1 MEKLGGPAYIPNPL
15 TSPALMVLASTAE
28 AARSSSSSPGTMND
42 YHAVYSSPSNRYIDG
57 EAVHRMVLNSTHYQH
72 RSSHLA
78 LYPGAEHYAERMPHD
93 FGPHFLQLH
102 HHLGGG
108 LLHKT
113 SGPTAVFNG
122 TGAFRR
128 VVPPEHAFPFHHMQ
142 HQRNLLDREHV
153 ESLYKNPEPDKE
165 VVGKERISP
174 QKPEKDSDLSLK
186 RSMSKSPSPK
196 RMGLHEDGDDSNVEG
211 VNIKKEHSE
220 DTECCTGST
229 GSDNIEADRNSQ
241 KGRRRSS
248 SQAPCC
254 PICGT
259 SIRPGEMESHFAWEM
274 ERFREEN
281 RKLRRSHREAPLQA
295 RKNSETFQR
304 KVKQEGKADS
314 NQHLD
319 DTPAS
324 TRQQTYLRVCANRMA
339 RNGRST
345 TLKPTRSR
353 SSQSSPVNS
362 PLAAEEGPSGVKT
375 TLCPVCQEEIHG
387 SGDELNSHVEACLR
401 KKEGGGVD
409 ENDDINSHEVFEEY
423 EWAGQTRIRATSLLE
438 GGFRA
443 SGFQTGIKRKRE
455 DEDDGDLNIDGDDS
469 EEYGKP
475 QYTEADVI
483 PCSTNEPDE
492 DNARQALRGAVI
504 SGESS
509 PVDKNSPTGGQCTDD
524 DGEDDSAET
533 KANVQN
539 GEHEDGTS
547 NPDLVICSLKA
558 RIRELG
564 KKKSEKIKCLICMEP
579 YTNPLASIS
588 CWHVHCEECW
598 LRTLGAKKLCP
609 QCNMITSPS
618 DLRRI
623 YL

>member
-1 MEKLGGPAYIPNPL
+1 MEKLSGPAYIPNPL

-28 AARSSSSSPGTMND
+28 AARSSSSSPGPIND

-57 EAVHRMVLNSTHYQH
+57 ETVHRMVLNSTHYQH
-72 RSSHLA
+72 RSSHLS
-78 LYPGAEHYAERMPHD
+78 LYPGSEHYAERIPHD

-113 SGPTAVFNG
+113 SGSTAVFNG

-128 VVPPEHAFPFHHMQ
+128 VLPPEHAFPFHHMQ
-142 HQRNLLDREHV
+142 HQRTLLEREHV
-153 ESLYKNPEPDKE
+153 ESLYKNTELDKE
-165 VVGKERISP
+165 VVSKEKILP
-174 QKPEKDSDLSLK
+174 LKPEKDNDIYLK
-186 RSMSKSPSPK
+186 RNRSKSPSPK
-196 RMGLHEDGDDSNVEG
+196 RMSVLDDSKNNTVDG
-211 VNIKKEHSE
+211 LNIKREQSE
-220 DTECCTGST
+220 NTECCNSP
-229 GSDNIEADRNSQ
+229 GSDDIKTDGNSP

-259 SIRPGEMESHFAWEM
+259 TIRPGEMESHFAWEM
-274 ERFREEN
+274 ERFCEEN
-281 RKLRRSHREAPLQA
+281 RKLRRSQREAPLQT
-295 RKNSETFQR
+295 RKNGETFQR
-304 KVKQEGKADS
+304 KWKQEGKADS
-314 NQHLD
+314 SQRLD

-345 TLKPTRSR
+345 ALKPTRSR
-353 SSQSSPVNS
+353 SSQSSPLHS
-362 PLAAEEGPSGVKT
+362 PMVAEEGPSGVKT
-375 TLCPVCQEEIHG
+375 TICPVCEEVIHG
-387 SGDELNSHVEACLR
+387 SSNELNSHVESCLR
-401 KKEGGGVD
+401 KKEGGEVD
-409 ENDDINSHEVFEEY
+409 DNDDTSAHEVFEEY

-443 SGFQTGIKRKRE
+443 SGFQTGIKRRRE
-455 DEDDGDLNIDGDDS
+455 DEDVGDLNIDGDDS

-483 PCSTNEPDE
+483 LCQSDEQDE
-492 DNARQALRGAVI
+492 DDARQVLRDAVI

-509 PVDKNSPTGGQCTDD
+509 PTEKSLPRENCEGLD
-524 DGEDDSAET
+524 EDDPSQTKSKSEDAET
-533 KANVQN
+533 I
-539 GEHEDGTS
+539 DDRSS

-558 RIRELG
+558 RLKELG
-564 KKKSEKIKCLICMEP
+564 KMKLEKVKCLICMEP
-579 YTNPLASIS
+579 YTNPLTSIS

-618 DLRRI
+618 DLRKI